1 MEKTQPS
8 AENYQPLYE
17 EVCRHARRTAML
29 ASISALL
36 EWDERVYLP
45 TDGAEYRA
53 DECTYL
59 AGTMH
64 ERWIDP
70 KFGDALAALAD
81 SPLVADPTSDAATV
95 IRRLKRQRDKKV
107 KLPQRLVEELART
120 AVLGQHAWEEARKQN
135 DFEKFR
141 PLLEKTID
149 LKKEQAEALGYADC
163 PYDALLDDFEP
174 DERTAN
180 VRRVLADL
188 REQLV
193 PLVAAIGASPRR
205 PNVDILKRS
214 YPVDHQEAFG
224 REAASAIGFDFRA
237 GRIDVTAHPFCT
249 TLGPRD
255 CRITTR
261 YHEDFF
267 PAAFFGTLHESGH
280 GIYEQGLP
288 PENYG
293 LPTGEAISLGVHESQ
308 SRMWENLVGRSLSFW
323 KHFYPEA
330 QKHFPQSLGS
340 VSLDEFYFAINDVRP
355 SLIRIEADE
364 ATYNLHILI
373 RFELEQDLL
382 DGKLAAADAP
392 EAWRDKYQKYLGVSS
407 PTDDDGVLQDV
418 HWSAGLVGYFPTY
431 SLGNLYAAQYFEKA
445 REDLGD
451 LDAMFARGE
460 FQPLRDW
467 LRENIHRHGQRH
479 TAAELVRRVTGK
491 PLSHEPLMRHLR
503 GKFGELYGV

>member
-1 MEKTQPS
+1 MPSNTQ
-8 AENYQPLYE
+8 NHQQLYSD
-17 EVCRHARRTAML
+17 VCNHAQRTTML
-29 ASISALL
+29 ISISAML

-45 TDGAEYRA
+45 SGGNEYRA
-53 DECTYL
+53 EECTYL
-59 AGTMH
+59 AGMIH

-70 KFGDALAALAD
+70 KFGDSLAALAD
-81 SPLVADPTSDAATV
+81 SPLMADPTSEEATV

-107 KLPQRLVEELART
+107 KLPQSLVEELART
-120 AVLGQHAWEEARKQN
+120 AALGQHAWEEARKQN
-135 DFEKFR
+135 NFAMFQ
-141 PLLEKTID
+141 PLLEKTIE
-149 LKKEQAEALGYADC
+149 LKKQQAEALGYAEC

-174 DERTAN
+174 DERTSN

-193 PLVAAIGASPRR
+193 PLVAAIGGSSRR
-205 PNVDILKRS
+205 PKREIFKRHF
-214 YPVDHQEAFG
+214 PADRQEVFSKQ
-224 REAASAIGFDFRA
+224 ASTAIGFDYNA
-237 GRIDVTAHPFCT
+237 GRLDVTAHPFCT

-261 YHEDFF
+261 YHEDYF

-288 PENYG
+288 PEKYG
-293 LPTGEAISLGVHESQ
+293 LPTGEAISLGLHESQ
-308 SRMWENLVGRSLSFW
+308 SRMWENLVGRRLSFW

-330 QKHFPQSLGS
+330 QKHFPQVLGD
-340 VSLDEFYFAINDVRP
+340 VSLDDFYFAVNDVRP

-382 DGKLAAADAP
+382 DGKLSAADAA
-392 EAWRDKYQKYLGVSS
+392 EAWRDKYQNYLGVSS

-431 SLGNLYAAQYFEKA
+431 SLGNLYASQYFEQAAK
-445 REDLGD
+445 DLGD

-467 LRENIHRHGQRH
+467 LREKIHRHGQRY
-479 TAAELVRRVTGK
+479 TAAELVHRVTGK

-503 GKFGELYGV
+503 GKFGTLYGV

>member
-1 MEKTQPS
+1 MTQ
-8 AENYQPLYE
+8 NNQQLFDD
-17 EVCRHARRTAML
+17 VCNHARCTTML
-29 ASISALL
+29 ASISGLL

-45 TDGAEYRA
+45 PAGGEYRA
-53 DECTYL
+53 EQCTYL

-70 KFGDALAALAD
+70 KFGDALAALSD
-81 SPLVADPTSDAATV
+81 SPLAADPTSDSAVV

-107 KLPQRLVEELART
+107 KLPQSLVEELART
-120 AVLGQHAWEEARKQN
+120 AVLGQHNWQEARQKN
-135 DFEKFR
+135 DFAMFR

-149 LKKEQAEALGYADC
+149 LKKQQAEALGYADC
-163 PYDALLDDFEP
+163 PYDALLDEFEP

-193 PLVAAIGASPRR
+193 PLVAAIGASSRR
-205 PNVDILKRS
+205 PNREILKRPFS
-214 YPVDHQEAFG
+214 VDRQAEFG
-224 REAASAIGFDFRA
+224 RQAATAIGYDFNA
-237 GRIDVTAHPFCT
+237 GRLDITAHPFCT

-280 GIYEQGLP
+280 GIYDQGLP
-288 PENYG
+288 CEKFG
-293 LPTGEAISLGVHESQ
+293 LPTAEAVSYGIHESQ
-308 SRMWENLVGRSLSFW
+308 SRMWENLVGRSQSFW
-323 KHFYPEA
+323 RHFYPEA
-330 QKHFPQSLGS
+330 QKNFPQALGD
-340 VSLDEFYFAINDVRP
+340 VSLDDFYFAINDARP

-382 DGKLAAADAP
+382 YGKLAAADAA
-392 EAWRDKYQKYLGVSS
+392 EAWRAKYQQYLGVSS
-407 PTDDDGVLQDV
+407 PTDADGVLQDV
-418 HWSAGLVGYFPTY
+418 HWSAGLFGYFPSY
-431 SLGNLYAAQYFEKA
+431 SLGNLYAAQFFEQA
-445 REDLGD
+445 RKDVGD
-451 LDAMFARGE
+451 LDAMFARGD
-460 FQPLRDW
+460 FNSLRAW
-467 LRENIHRHGQRH
+467 LREQIHQHGQRY
-479 TAAELVRRVTGK
+479 TAAELIQRVTDR

-503 GKFGELYGV
+503 GKFGPLYGV

>member
-1 MEKTQPS
+1 MPQ
-8 AENYQPLYE
+8 NQQQLFE
-17 EVCRHARRTAML
+17 EVCNHARRTAML
-29 ASISALL
+29 MSISALL
-36 EWDERVYLP
+36 EWDDRVYIP
-45 TDGAEYRA
+45 VAGGEYRA
-53 DECTYL
+53 EECTYL
-59 AGTMH
+59 AGMMH

-70 KFGDALAALAD
+70 KFGESLAALAEC
-81 SPLVADPTSDAATV
+81 PLAADPASDSAVV
-95 IRRLKRQRDKKV
+95 IRRLKRQRDKKI

-120 AVLGQHAWEEARKQN
+120 ASLGQQTWQEARKQN
-135 DFEKFR
+135 DFARFR
-141 PLLEKTID
+141 PLLEKTIE
-149 LKKEQAEALGYADC
+149 LKKEQAEALGYPDC

-174 DERTAN
+174 DELTAN
-180 VRRVLADL
+180 IRRVLADL

-193 PLVAAIGASPRR
+193 SLVAAIGASSKR
-205 PNVDILKRS
+205 PNTDILKRPF
-214 YPVDHQEAFG
+214 PVDRQEAFG
-224 REAASAIGFDFRA
+224 KQAATAIGFDFAA

-288 PENYG
+288 PEKYG

-308 SRMWENLVGRSLSFW
+308 SRMWENLVGRSKSFW

-330 QKHFPQSLGS
+330 QKHFPQTLGG
-340 VSLDEFYFAINDVRP
+340 VSLDDFYFAVNDVRP

-382 DGKLAAADAP
+382 DGKLPAADAP

-407 PTDDDGVLQDV
+407 PTDADGVLQDV
-418 HWSAGLVGYFPTY
+418 HWSAGLLGYFPTY
-431 SLGNLYAAQYFEKA
+431 SLGNLYAAQYFEQA
-445 REDLGD
+445 RKDLGD

-460 FQPLRDW
+460 FRPLKDW
-467 LRENIHRHGQRH
+467 LRENIHRHGQRY
-479 TAAELVRRVTGK
+479 TAAELVQRVTGQK
-491 PLSHEPLMRHLR
+491 LSHEPLMRHLR